1 MPLDAQLVELCQ
13 LLIIQLAIHQS
24 FLHSLQKESLI
35 LLIDLSLSL
44 LCLIYSL
51 VVNCTVVGGMGC
63 C

>member
-51 VVNCTVVGGMGC
+51 VVNRTVVGGMGC

>member
-13 LLIIQLAIHQS
+13 LLIIQLSIYQS
-24 FLHSLQKESLI
+24 FLHSLQKESFI

-44 LCLIYSL
+44 LCFIYSL
-51 VVNCTVVGGMGC
+51 VVNRTVVGGMGC

>member
-13 LLIIQLAIHQS
+13 LLIIQLSIYQP
-24 FLHSLQKESLI
+24 FLHSLQKEILV
-35 LLIDLSLSL
+35 LLIDLCLSL

-51 VVNCTVVGGMGC
+51 VVNRTVVGGMGC